1 MHFLVKARTLLL
13 IALFAAGNIHA
24 QQTSERRENSGILA
38 SRDRDEVEDRH
49 RTPAG
54 LMSSDDRLLVIS
66 AAFGRQGYRS
76 KVDCSHLVH
85 EIYSRAGF
93 PYPYANSSDLYS
105 GINEFHRVTTP
116 QVADLIVWPG
126 HMGIIVSP
134 TQHSFYSSL
143 RSGVG
148 VDFYDSSYWKGR
160 GKPRFYRYVR
170 RTTAAEPPSSSRNTR
185 VEEET
190 ESTVLEPANIAITD
204 ALIVDSVRLSSEQIR
219 NALLKLSKDYAN
231 SLRPRDLFNLRVP
244 VVVFDRVKVER
255 MKIKGQTGS
264 VEVAIDGPLSL
275 SDGRINQKKHHD
287 RQRWAID
294 HQDQTT
300 WQVRL
305 PSAAVYLSRDD
316 AARLFSQ
323 QLAILTDGTHDE
335 RSGVQDKA
343 ELARALNVLLA
354 E

>member
-1 MHFLVKARTLLL
+1 M
-13 IALFAAGNIHA
+13 N
-24 QQTSERRENSGILA
+24 
-38 SRDRDEVEDRH
+38 
-49 RTPAG
+49 
-54 LMSSDDRLLVIS
+54 SDDRLLVIS
-66 AAFGRQGYRS
+66 AAFGRQGSRS

-93 PYPYANSSDLYS
+93 PYSYANSSDLYS

-160 GKPRFYRYVR
+160 GKPRFYRYVK
-170 RTTAAEPPSSSRNTR
+170 RTTAAEPPSSARNIR
-185 VEEET
+185 AEEET
-190 ESTVLEPANIAITD
+190 ESSVEPANIATTD
-204 ALIVDSVRLSSEQIR
+204 ALVVESVRLSSEEIR
-219 NALLKLSKDYAN
+219 NALLKLSRDYAN

-255 MKIKGQTGS
+255 VKIKGQKGS
-264 VEVAIDGPLSL
+264 VEVAVDGPLSL

-294 HQDQTT
+294 HHDQTT

-305 PSAAVYLSRDD
+305 PSAAVYLSRVD

-323 QLAILTDGTHDE
+323 QLAILADGNHDE
-335 RSGVQDKA
+335 SSGLREKA

>member
-1 MHFLVKARTLLL
+1 MHFHYKARTVSL
-13 IALFAAGNIHA
+13 IVLFAAGNVHA
-24 QQTSERRENSGILA
+24 QQTSERSENYGISA
-38 SRDRDEVEDRH
+38 SRARAELDDRH
-49 RTPAG
+49 GATSE

-66 AAFGRQGYRS
+66 AAFGRQGSRS

-93 PYPYANSSDLYS
+93 PYSYSRSSDLYS

-160 GKPRFYRYVR
+160 GKPRFYRYVK
-170 RTTAAEPPSSSRNTR
+170 RTITAEPPSSTRNTGA
-185 VEEET
+185 EEET
-190 ESTVLEPANIAITD
+190 ESFVEPANMAIAD
-204 ALIVDSVRLSSEQIR
+204 ALVVDSVHLSSEQIR
-219 NALLKLSKDYAN
+219 NALLKLSKDYGN
-231 SLRPRDLFNLRVP
+231 LLRPQDLFNLRVP
-244 VVVFDRVKVER
+244 VVVFDRVKVEHV
-255 MKIKGQTGS
+255 KIKGQKGS
-264 VEVAIDGPLSL
+264 VEVAVDGPLSL

-294 HQDQTT
+294 RPDQTT

-323 QLAILTDGTHDE
+323 QLAILTDDTHE
-335 RSGVQDKA
+335 QSSGVRQKA
-343 ELARALNVLLA
+343 ELARALSVLLA

>member
-1 MHFLVKARTLLL
+1 MPFLVQARTVLL
-13 IALFAAGNIHA
+13 IVSFAAGSVHA
-24 QQTSERRENSGILA
+24 QQTSERREDSAMLA
-38 SRDRDEVEDRH
+38 SRARVELDDRH
-49 RTPAG
+49 GTSAG

-93 PYPYANSSDLYS
+93 PYSYANSSDLYS

-134 TQHSFYSSL
+134 SQHSFYSSL

-160 GKPRFYRYVR
+160 GRPRFYRYVK
-170 RTTAAEPPSSSRNTR
+170 RTTAAEPPSSSRNT
-185 VEEET
+185 VTEEET
-190 ESTVLEPANIAITD
+190 ESSVEPTNIAITD
-204 ALIVDSVRLSSEQIR
+204 ALVVESVRLSSEQIR
-219 NALLKLSKDYAN
+219 NALLKLSRDYAN

-287 RQRWAID
+287 RQRWPID

-323 QLAILTDGTHDE
+323 QLAILTDGAHDE
-335 RSGVQDKA
+335 KTGVQEKA